1 MEEKFLDSNINEDI
15 YDTEVII
22 GSTPGG
28 NLIFNKYR
36 EIMCFDE
43 NDEAITINNIFIW
56 IIINDSYLHNV
67 VSIIYRISL

>member
-28 NLIFNKYR
+28 CIL
-36 EIMCFDE
+36 
-43 NDEAITINNIFIW
+43 
-56 IIINDSYLHNV
+56 YLTCVPNFH
-67 VSIIYRISL
+67 